1 MGCLPCLW
9 TPNIFTIVLEDDGF
23 ANGHDER
30 VIDIGGIEPMDE
42 SLPPTND
49 VGACVK
55 PISLVCF
62 LDRTLVHLRHT
73 MQEIT
78 KECTLGGV
86 TLLDHGNS
94 LLIVVV
100 SNT

>member
-1 MGCLPCLW
+1 MSFNHNGLLAMFVDPKHIHD
-9 TPNIFTIVLEDDGF
+9 NSNFEDDGF
-23 ANGHDER
+23 VTGHDEG

-73 MQEIT
+73 M
-78 KECTLGGV
+78 
-86 TLLDHGNS
+86 
-94 LLIVVV
+94 
-100 SNT
+100 

>member
-1 MGCLPCLW
+1 MSFNHNGLLAMFVDPKHIHDS
-9 TPNIFTIVLEDDGF
+9 PNFEDDGF
-23 ANGHDER
+23 ANGHDEG

-62 LDRTLVHLRHT
+62 WIKHLF
-73 MQEIT
+73 I
-78 KECTLGGV
+78 CTIPCKRSQRNAPLQGS
-86 TLLDHGNS
+86 HF
-94 LLIVVV
+94 
-100 SNT
+100 